1 MNIKYDYITFGLVLV
16 LLLIGM
22 VAIYS
27 ATQGISGEIS
37 DLFFK
42 QLLWVGFGLVFLI
55 AASLISMRSLER
67 LAYILYALSIL
78 GLILVMFIG
87 KAGQGAERWI
97 SLGIVRIQPSEFTK
111 ITTILAISKLLSD
124 KYADVNRFKYFVMG
138 TGIILLP
145 ALLIAKQ
152 PDLGTA
158 LVFVALIIPL
168 LFWAGL
174 NWFNIFVILT
184 PILTIIASFNFW
196 AFLLVMMLI
205 SLILFFSHRKPGV
218 IAAVF
223 LLNIAVGIITPYLWG
238 QLRPYQQQR
247 IITFINPEK
256 DPKGSGYQIIQS
268 QVAIGSGGIIG
279 KGYLNGSQ
287 THLRFLPAQHTDFI
301 FSVIGEEFGFL
312 GSSTVL
318 LVFLL
323 LILRLIHLAALV
335 HDQFESMIIVGILT
349 ILFFHVIINIGM
361 TIGMAP
367 VTGLPL
373 PFISYGGSFLLT
385 NMIMIGIV
393 IGIAKNKIGLT
404 L

>member
-1 MNIKYDYITFGLVLV
+1 MHLKYDYITLGLVLI
-16 LLLIGM
+16 LLLIGI

-27 ATQGISGEIS
+27 ATQGSSGEIS

-42 QLLWVGFGLVFLI
+42 QLLWVAFGIAVLI
-55 AASLISMRSLER
+55 ATSLISMHSLQR
-67 LAYILYALSIL
+67 LAYILYAASIL
-78 GLILVMFIG
+78 SLILVMFIG
-87 KAGQGAERWI
+87 KAGQGAERWLSI
-97 SLGIVRIQPSEFTK
+97 GFVRIQPSEFTK
-111 ITTILAISKLLSD
+111 ITTILAVSKLLSD
-124 KYADVNRFKYFVMG
+124 KYADVNRLKYFILS

-145 ALLIAKQ
+145 ALLIVKQ

-158 LVFVALIIPL
+158 LAFLALIIPV

-174 NWFNIFVILT
+174 NWFYIFVILT
-184 PILTIIASFNFW
+184 PLLTISASFNFW
-196 AFLLVMMLI
+196 TFLPVMLLI
-205 SLILFFSHRKPGV
+205 SLILFFSRRKPAV
-218 IAAVF
+218 MAAVF
-223 LLNIAVGIITPYLWG
+223 LLNITVGIITPYLWN

-268 QVAIGSGGIIG
+268 QVAIGSGGIMG

-312 GSSTVL
+312 GSTTVL
-318 LVFLL
+318 VLFLL

-335 HDQFESMIIVGILT
+335 HDQFESMIIVGVLT
-349 ILFFHVIINIGM
+349 FIFFHVIINMGM
-361 TIGMAP
+361 TIGLAP

-385 NMIMIGIV
+385 NMVMSGLV
-393 IGIAKNKIGLT
+393 IGIAKNKIGLS